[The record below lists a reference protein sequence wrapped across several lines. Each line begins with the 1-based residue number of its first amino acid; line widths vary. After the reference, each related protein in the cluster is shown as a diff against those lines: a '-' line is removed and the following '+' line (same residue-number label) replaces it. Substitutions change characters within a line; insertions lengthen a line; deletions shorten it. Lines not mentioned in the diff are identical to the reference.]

1 MDENKFL
8 KLLQLQLNT
17 LDLSKN
23 TFILGDLNFNL
34 LSNLGDKLR
43 NMVSSMNFKFLNDT
57 KPTRLSSGTLL
68 DVVISNNINIV
79 NEHSLHPC
87 SFSDHCLV
95 AIEINIPVDLNK
107 AEFIYTR
114 RIKDDH
120 LIAIDNILKST
131 SFSFL
136 DQINDINDKWILF
149 KNTIYKIIDLIC
161 PKTKIKIKQKN
172 LPWLDASTFKLKN
185 YRDKLYKYAVKSK
198 SIEDWNRY
206 KEVRNKYNSFIKF
219 KMKNYFFD
227 KNSSFFKSSKKYWQ
241 FYKKYIKTKVSSNAH
256 SLDCN
261 QFEYKQQVLND
272 GMKTAN
278 AFNEFFTSFEAPSI
292 FKKSECASYIFD
304 RFLNIKKTQLKQLNH
319 LNFQIYPITT
329 YEIVKY

>member
-1 MDENKFL
+1 M
-8 KLLQLQLNT
+8 
-17 LDLSKN
+17 SKKADRCN
-23 TFILGDLNFNL
+23 TFY
-34 LSNLGDKLR
+34 
-43 NMVSSMNFKFLNDT
+43 
-57 KPTRLSSGTLL
+57 
-68 DVVISNNINIV
+68 
-79 NEHSLHPC
+79 
-87 SFSDHCLV
+87 
-95 AIEINIPVDLNK
+95 IPVDLTK
-107 AEFIYTR
+107 AEFIYSR
-114 RIKDDH
+114 RIKVDH

-227 KNSSFFKSSKKYWQ
+227 KNSSF
-241 FYKKYIKTKVSSNAH
+241 
-256 SLDCN
+256 L
-261 QFEYKQQVLND
+261 
-272 GMKTAN
+272 
-278 AFNEFFTSFEAPSI
+278 P
-292 FKKSECASYIFD
+292 
-304 RFLNIKKTQLKQLNH
+304 RLK
-319 LNFQIYPITT
+319 
-329 YEIVKY
+329 